1 MQNIAIMLV
10 FYIIHFLL
18 KCISNKQKFY
28 QKLALLAFKSMKKR
42 VAIARVN
49 IDYIYGDTLS
59 ATQKEGIIK
68 RCFVNHIYVLLFFV
82 EYKNKPLAKCLA
94 AINFKNTQAL
104 TNAIKQNK
112 KIILTT
118 YHYGLWELLF
128 LLSHLCGER
137 PVTVTTQIYKQPFL
151 QYLIS
156 SVREQYGLQTM
167 SAKNTFSQV
176 YSALK
181 TGKIV
186 MILTDQATKENNAK
200 TIDFLGKPTFTNYAP
215 ALLAKKQNAVIIPFI
230 STANSDFT
238 QLGLEFGEP
247 ISPTQTL
254 DKEQDIRKMTKQQSQ
269 FLEQHI
275 KQDAG
280 LWLWIHRRFKYEK
293 PTLYENI

>member
-1 MQNIAIMLV
+1 M
-10 FYIIHFLL
+10 FYATHFAL
-18 KCISNKQKFY
+18 KCVSNKQSFY
-28 QKLALLAFKSMKKR
+28 EKLASFASRRMIKR
-42 VAIARVN
+42 VAIAQTN
-49 IDYIYGDTLS
+49 LDYIYGSKIS
-59 ATQKEGIIK
+59 ATQKQDIIK
-68 RCFVNHIYVLLFFV
+68 RCFLNHIYVLLFFV
-82 EYKNKPLAKCLA
+82 EYKNKPLEKCLEK
-94 AINFKNTQAL
+94 INFKNTQAL

-128 LLSHLCGER
+128 LLPHLCGDKT
-137 PVTVTTQIYKQPFL
+137 VTVTTQTYKQPFL
-151 QYLIS
+151 QRLIS

-176 YSALK
+176 YADLK
-181 TGKIV
+181 SDKIV
-186 MILTDQATKENNAK
+186 MILTDQTTKEKNAK

-238 QLGLEFGEP
+238 KLSLEFGEP

-254 DKEQDIRKMTKQQSQ
+254 DKEQDIRKMTEQQSQ

-275 KQDAG
+275 NQDAG
-280 LWLWIHRRFKYEK
+280 LWLWIHRRFKHEK